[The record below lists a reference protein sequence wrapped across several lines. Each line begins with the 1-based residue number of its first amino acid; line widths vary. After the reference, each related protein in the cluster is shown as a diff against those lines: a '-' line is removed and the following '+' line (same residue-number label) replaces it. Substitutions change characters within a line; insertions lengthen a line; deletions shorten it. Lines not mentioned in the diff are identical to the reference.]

1 MLIAITGATGFV
13 GRYLINA
20 LLADGHQ
27 LRCWYRS
34 ESSRAGIRSADD
46 VQWVQGELADPQSS
60 RSLVDGCDCLVHAAL
75 WKPGNRF
82 QGAEGDIVEFAEKN
96 VIGSLR
102 LFRDAFDAGVRRVVY
117 VSSCAVHDE
126 ILTDRPLDETHPV
139 WPKSH
144 YGAHKGAVE
153 AFVSSYGRGESRE
166 ICALRPT
173 GIYGIDH
180 PPESSKWFNLIRDVV
195 AGKSVQCRGGGKE
208 VHVGDVADAIK
219 LLLTADGVAGEVYAC
234 YDQYISHRGV
244 ADLAKEI
251 SGSDASIQGEAT
263 KPKNQIDASK
273 IKKLGMKFRGDAALR
288 ETIAELVEQTA
299 KASAR

>member
-13 GRYLINA
+13 GRHLIQT
-20 LLADGHQ
+20 LLAENHQ

-34 ESSRAGIRSADD
+34 ESSRAGLPDADG
-46 VQWVQGELADPQSS
+46 VQWTRGDLADPESS
-60 RSLVDGCDCLVHAAL
+60 RSLVDGCDALVHAAL
-75 WKPGNRF
+75 WRPGARF

-102 LFRDAFDAGVRRVVY
+102 LFRDAFDAGLRRVVY

-126 ILTDRPLDETHPV
+126 ILGDRPLDETHPV

-153 AFVSSYGRGESRE
+153 AFVSSYGRGEGKE

-173 GIYGIDH
+173 GIYGVDH
-180 PPESSKWFNLIRDVV
+180 PPESSRWFDLIRDVV
-195 AGKSVQCRGGGKE
+195 GGKRVQCRGGGKE

-234 YDQYISHRGV
+234 YDQYISQRVV
-244 ADLAKEI
+244 ADLAQKI
-251 SGSDASIQGEAT
+251 SGSDASIEGEAT

-273 IKKLGMKFRGDAALR
+273 IKKLGMKFRGEAALR
-288 ETIAELVEQTA
+288 DTVTELVEHTA
-299 KASAR
+299 KASAM